1 MFFGLLS
8 FRLPVLGLGLLGMLL
23 GMQASL
29 HAQKDLRAEADAL
42 PNNRFSIKKQTDRL
56 LISLDE
62 KLVGEFVFDDPK
74 ILRPY
79 FCNLRLPSGVQ
90 VTRNNPPQ
98 AGVDAVDHDT
108 MHPGLWL
115 GLGDIDGE
123 DFWRNKARMRHVR
136 FVEEPKAKEGRLTFA
151 TECRLM
157 TSKAEPLCQ
166 LVNRFSLVPRPV
178 GWAIVWDASFHADSK
193 PIAFGDQEE
202 MGFGARVATPITEKN
217 GGRIL
222 SSQGLESAKKTWG
235 QPAAWCDYSGVIN
248 QQPLGILLMA
258 SPSNFR
264 ESWWHNR
271 DYGVFVA
278 NPFGRQAMRQ
288 GEKSSVKV
296 PQGQTLTLRFGALL
310 HEGLQ
315 VDLPTEFEFLTR
327 L

>member
-1 MFFGLLS
+1 
-8 FRLPVLGLGLLGMLL
+8 
-23 GMQASL
+23 
-29 HAQKDLRAEADAL
+29 
-42 PNNRFSIKKQTDRL
+42 
-56 LISLDE
+56 
-62 KLVGEFVFDDPK
+62 
-74 ILRPY
+74 
-79 FCNLRLPSGVQ
+79 
-90 VTRNNPPQ
+90 
-98 AGVDAVDHDT
+98 

-123 DFWRNKARMRHVR
+123 DFWRNKARMRHVK
-136 FVEEPKAKEGRLTFA
+136 FIEEPIAKDGRLTFA
-151 TECRLM
+151 TECRLLS
-157 TSKAEPLCQ
+157 SKGEPLCQ
-166 LVNRFSLVPRPV
+166 LVNRFALVPRPI
-178 GWAIVWDASFHADSK
+178 GWAIVWEASFHADSK

-202 MGFGARVATPITEKN
+202 MGFGARVATQITEKN

-248 QQPLGILLMA
+248 QQPLGVLLMA

-296 PQGQTLTLRFGALL
+296 PQGQSLTLRFGALF

-315 VDLPTEFEFLTR
+315 VDLPAEFEFLTR